1 MPATACGAAMRC
13 EGRSS
18 LGRRSREPGEAALRT
33 SELVTMKT
41 RITEMFAPD
50 GWVYRARIG
59 LLVPNG
65 DVGPESEFS
74 AMVPAGVGINASRFH
89 FPSTDHAKIA
99 GQIGIPPV
107 EYVAAPGPLDEA
119 VKLVASAP
127 VNIIALAFS
136 STSYVG
142 DDAVLVERLGQLADG
157 KPVVT
162 TGQAICAA
170 LSHLGANRVMIVE
183 PPWFPVDLTSRAR
196 AWLEAN
202 GFTVLKAEAAGVPTG
217 QVNVHPGNVYQWVRG
232 NVPADVEAVVMTGNG
247 FRTSGVVKALETDLR
262 IPVMSANS
270 VLLWHVLRTL
280 GLPTSEVTEYGRLF
294 GGAGG
299 TEAARSTAEAD

>member
-1 MPATACGAAMRC
+1 MNDRHAGQT
-13 EGRSS
+13 
-18 LGRRSREPGEAALRT
+18 
-33 SELVTMKT
+33 
-41 RITEMFAPD
+41 MFAPD

-59 LLVPNG
+59 LLVPHG

-74 AMVPAGVGINASRFH
+74 AMVPAGVGFNASRFH
-89 FPSTDHAKIA
+89 FPSKDHAKIA

-107 EYVAAPGPLDEA
+107 EYVAAPGPLDDA

-142 DDAVLVERLGQLADG
+142 DDIELIERLGQFAEG

-170 LSHLGANRVMIVE
+170 LRHLAANRVMLVE
-183 PPWFPVDLTSRAR
+183 PPWFPPDLTSRAR
-196 AWLEAN
+196 TWIESH
-202 GFTVLKAEAAGVPTG
+202 GFTVTKAEAAGLPTG
-217 QVNVHPGNVYQWVRG
+217 QANIHPGSVYQWVRD
-232 NVPADVEAVVMTGNG
+232 NVTADTEAVVMTGNG
-247 FRTSGVVKALETDLR
+247 FRTSGVVRALETDLR

-270 VLLWHVLRTL
+270 ALLWHVLRTL
-280 GLPTSEVTEYGRLF
+280 ALPTSEVTEYGRMF
-294 GGAGG
+294 S
-299 TEAARSTAEAD
+299 AADRTAAMS